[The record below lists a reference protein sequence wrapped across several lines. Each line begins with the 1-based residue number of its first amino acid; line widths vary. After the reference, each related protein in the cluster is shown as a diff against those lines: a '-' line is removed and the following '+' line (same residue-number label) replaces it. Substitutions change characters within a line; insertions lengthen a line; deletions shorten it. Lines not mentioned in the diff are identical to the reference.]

1 MTVHFKLYPKQQRA
15 LMSAAQEILYGGAAG
30 SGKSYMM
37 RVLAIV
43 LCTEI
48 PNIKVFL
55 FRRMYK
61 ELYINHVY
69 SPDGFLVMLKP
80 FIDKGEVVF
89 NKSDGVINF
98 TFNGA
103 QIYLCHAQHE
113 TDINTYL
120 GSEIHCLLIDEATQF
135 TEKMIRFIRTRVRLG
150 GLQVPDRWKKLL
162 PKIIYGTNPGGPSHA
177 YLKRGFVSHGE
188 GHIWNAPVQDGGMTR
203 EFVPARSRENVVM
216 MRNDP
221 NYDQRIMGLGDER
234 LALAYLEGN
243 WDLEEGAAFS
253 DLWDRNVHVIEQIE
267 IPRTWTIDRSHD
279 YGYSAPAATLY
290 WAESDG
296 TAAII
301 NNRKV
306 VIPRRSI
313 VLLSEIYFADKEDKG
328 LRLSPLEL
336 AQRMHDHEV
345 MTQLRMRTSAGPAD
359 ASIFDKDRGSKSIH
373 DEYVSRGVR
382 FTKADKRPGS
392 RERGFVLVRQGL
404 QAAARRNFEQP
415 WFMVH
420 RNCIHTISQ
429 LPELP
434 ISPVNPQDV
443 DTAANDHIY
452 DGIRYRM
459 LKAVS
464 LGGMAQ
470 VTGT

>member
-1 MTVHFKLYPKQQRA
+1 MSVHFKLYPKQQRA
-15 LMSAAQEILYGGAAG
+15 LMSQAQEILYGGAAG
-30 SGKSYMM
+30 AGKSYMM

-43 LCTEI
+43 LCMEI
-48 PNIKVFL
+48 PNFKVFL
-55 FRRMYK
+55 FRRMYR

-80 FIDKGEVVF
+80 FIDNGEVVF

-120 GSEIHCLLIDEATQF
+120 GAEIHCLLIDEATQF

-150 GLQVPDRWKKLL
+150 GLTLPAKWQRLL
-162 PKIIYGTNPGGPSHA
+162 PKIIYGSNPGGPSHA
-177 YLKRGFVSHGE
+177 YFKRGFVSHGE
-188 GHIWNAPVQDGGMTR
+188 GHVFSAPIKDGGMSR
-203 EFVPARSRENVVM
+203 EFIPAKSRENVIM
-216 MRNDP
+216 IRNDP
-221 NYDQRIMGLGDER
+221 NYDQRIMGLGDDR

-253 DLWDRNVHVIEQIE
+253 DLWDANVHVVQNIV
-267 IPRTWTIDRSHD
+267 IPHTWAMDRSHD
-279 YGYSAPAATLY
+279 YGYSAPAATLW

-296 TAAII
+296 TACII
-301 NNRKV
+301 DDRRV

-313 VLLSEIYFADKEDKG
+313 VMISERYFADKEDKG
-328 LRLSPLEL
+328 LRLLPAEL
-336 AQRMHDHEV
+336 GQQMHDHES
-345 MTQLRMRTSAGPAD
+345 MNGLRIRTQAGPAD
-359 ASIFDKDRGSKSIH
+359 SSIFDKDKGSASIH
-373 DEYVSRGVR
+373 DEYVRRGMR

-404 QAAARRNFEQP
+404 KAAATRNFEQP
-415 WFMVH
+415 WLLVH

-429 LPELP
+429 IAELP
-434 ISPVNPQDV
+434 ISAENPQDV
-443 DTAANDHIY
+443 DSAANDHIY
-452 DGIRYRM
+452 DGIRYRT
-459 LKAVS
+459 LKSVMM
-464 LGGMAQ
+464 GGMSQ

>member
-15 LMSAAQEILYGGAAG
+15 LMSTAQEILYGGAAG

-37 RVLAIV
+37 RVLAIL
-43 LCTEI
+43 LCVEI

-80 FIDKGEVVF
+80 MIDSGEVVF

-150 GLQVPDRWKKLL
+150 GLPVPDRWKSLL

-188 GHIWNAPVQDGGMTR
+188 GHVFLAPIQDGGMTR
-203 EFVPARSRENVVM
+203 EYVPAKSKENTIM
-216 MRNDP
+216 LRNDP
-221 NYDQRIMGLGDER
+221 NYSQRIMGLGDER

-243 WDLEEGAAFS
+243 WDLEEGAAFA
-253 DLWDRNVHVIEQIE
+253 DLWDSNVHIIHQVEV
-267 IPRTWTIDRSHD
+267 PRHWVIDRSHD

-296 TAAII
+296 TACTI
-301 NNRKV
+301 NNRRV
-306 VIPRRSI
+306 VIPRRSLI
-313 VLLSEIYFADKEDKG
+313 LLSEQYFADKEDRG
-328 LRLSPLEL
+328 LKLLPQEL
-336 AQRMHDHEV
+336 GS
-345 MTQLRMRTSAGPAD
+345 RMRNHEAMLGLTGRVQPGPAD
-359 ASIFDKDRGSKSIH
+359 ASIFDKDRGMKCIH
-373 DEYVSRGVR
+373 DDYVASGIR
-382 FTKADKRPGS
+382 FTRGDKRPGS
-392 RERGFVLVRQGL
+392 RERGFIMFRQYL
-404 QAAARRNFEQP
+404 KAALNRNFETP
-415 WFMVH
+415 WLLVH
-420 RNCIHTISQ
+420 RNCVNTISQ
-429 LPELP
+429 IPELP
-434 ISPVNPQDV
+434 ISPENPQDV
-443 DTAANDHIY
+443 DSAANDHIY
-452 DGIRYRM
+452 DGARYRM
-459 LKAVS
+459 LKAVTM
-464 LGGMAQ
+464 GGMNKLY
-470 VTGT
+470 GT